1 MRPQETSRS
10 WCTSTGALR
19 SRPVEYGAVRTDR
32 LRFEAILR
40 GALNFQSRLRPKAQC
55 ARHALAIDRLRVSN
69 RALEAV
75 RGELVRRLLGSEEL
89 LDAARLVVEQE
100 IAAVDADLRAS
111 CPGIRGEIERA
122 RGLDWPLKSGGVG
135 HLIGLMSEVRHERPG
150 HRRGDPNDP
159 NGQLSADRWFVRMLE
174 ILDRVRWETSEL
186 MCFTEPHWES
196 MSTGSV
202 RLGPISASS
211 WHAAVLALAHRFA
224 DRVYKAAGMC

>member
-1 MRPQETSRS
+1 
-10 WCTSTGALR
+10 
-19 SRPVEYGAVRTDR
+19 VDYGAVKTERLRLEAIMRVARDDRSRLKSRARYARRFLAADR
-32 LRFEAILR
+32 LWM
-40 GALNFQSRLRPKAQC
+40 SC
-55 ARHALAIDRLRVSN
+55 W
-69 RALEAV
+69 ALEAV

-122 RGLDWPLKSGGVG
+122 RGLDLPPKSGGVG

-159 NGQLSADRWFVRMLE
+159 NGQPSADRWFVRMLE
-174 ILDRVRWETSEL
+174 ILDRVRWEASEW
-186 MCFTEPHWES
+186 MCIEEPRWES
-196 MSTGSV
+196 VSKGSV
-202 RLGPISASS
+202 RLGPITASS

-224 DRVYKAAGMC
+224 DGVYEAAGMC